1 MRRSGKRR
9 RKGHGIQEVIFD
21 KYPHT
26 ALYPGF
32 CRKACRL
39 LSRKR
44 TLLDPCTFSAGGRK
58 GPRFCAASRT
68 CLLTE
73 LIRGSF
79 AWGLVDERCE
89 IFLPDRMSALIDWRF
104 RYPKSKRHRASDAFD
119 VSRSDHLRRAV
130 RRRVGRRYGDAEQ
143 RRLPDSL
150 RPCARRI
157 SCALTAV
164 YKKNV
169 RKRDLSAFRNE
180 KKRGRIRI

>member
-58 GPRFCAASRT
+58 DHVFAQHRVPACSRS
-68 CLLTE
+68 LSE
-73 LIRGSF
+73 AVSRGDS
-79 AWGLVDERCE
+79 GRTLRDIPSRPDERAYR
-89 IFLPDRMSALIDWRF
+89 LRF

-157 SCALTAV
+157 SCAQTAV

-169 RKRDLSAFRNE
+169 RKRDLSAFRND